1 MSIIEVRGL
10 KKSFGEL
17 SVPDG
22 VDLSV
27 EAGECIGIIG
37 GKSVFLRCLTERE
50 AAANEHH

>member
-10 KKSFGEL
+10 RKSFGAL

-22 VDLSV
+22 VDL
-27 EAGECIGIIG
+27 AGAADECIGIIG
-37 GKSVFLRCLTERE
+37 DKSVFLRCLTERE